1 MSSHKESTKIPAKK
15 TAGKHSSISRKISW
29 SLLAVLVPALVGM
42 IAIAGLM
49 ASDSISGLNTQ
60 LIDAQ
65 TDYAVS
71 VVDDFFSGKISIV
84 SLYENDSIF
93 GKYFHA
99 VSTPDDIGSYEYLSD
114 VTQELNNI
122 MAATEDEQVLQ
133 AWIADERTDCYVIPS
148 GEYGKA
154 GLDDLEWYH
163 LALAEKKTA
172 ISDPYVDGI
181 TGKTVVTIVT
191 PVYYDSEI
199 AGFMGLDVTLDSLSE
214 LISGIHVGEHGYME
228 LISNNDVYVYSND
241 PAAVNK
247 NVDGLDITDEYKQKV
262 KENYNGNYNF
272 TYQGIRYTSVFRDSK
287 TTDWLAIATLPVS
300 EMNAT
305 RNHLISILAVLAI
318 VVLALL
324 VFIII
329 TIIRRITKPLS
340 EISGGMQEFAKGNL
354 NVELKTMR
362 NDEIGLL
369 ADSTRSA
376 IRSLKEMIQD
386 ISYILGEI
394 SRGNLDVAVK
404 GNYVGDFQDIRNA
417 LDQIIKSLNTTLKQI
432 RGAAEQ
438 VSVGSEQVSDGAQSL
453 AQGASEQAG
462 TVEELASSIHEISRK
477 VSSNADHSDTAS
489 KKAAAVGMEAVES
502 DRRMQ
507 EMLKAMKEIQQS
519 SHKIGSILKVIE
531 DIAFQTN
538 ILSLN
543 AAVEAARAGDAG
555 KGFSVVAGEVRNLA
569 AKSSEAAKTTGT
581 LIDSSLDIV
590 ENGVQI
596 ADETAMSLQN
606 VKEGAGEVAEAL
618 AEITR
623 ASSEQADSV
632 EHITLAIS
640 QISNVIQGNSA
651 TAEESAAASEELSA
665 QAVLLEELIAK
676 FEMQDN

>member
-1 MSSHKESTKIPAKK
+1 MSSYKESTKIPAKK

-29 SLLAVLVPALVGM
+29 SLLAVLVPALIGM
-42 IAIAGLM
+42 ITIAGFM
-49 ASDSISGLNTQ
+49 ASGSISGLNTQ

-71 VVDDFFSGKISIV
+71 VVDDFFSGKIAIV

-99 VSTPDDIGSYEYLSD
+99 VATPDDIGNYEYLSD

-163 LALAEKKTA
+163 LALAERKTA
-172 ISDPYVDGI
+172 ISNPYVDGI
-181 TGKTVVTIVT
+181 TGKNVVTIVT

-228 LISNNDVYVYSND
+228 LYVYSND
-241 PAAVNK
+241 PLAVNK
-247 NVDGLDITDEYKQKV
+247 NVDELDITDEYKQKV
-262 KENYNGNYNF
+262 KDNYNGNYHF
-272 TYQGIRYTSVFRDSK
+272 TYQGNQYTSVFRDSE

-329 TIIRRITKPLS
+329 TIIRRVTKPLS
-340 EISGGMQEFAKGNL
+340 EISGGMQEFARGNL

-394 SRGNLDVAVK
+394 SRGNLEVAVK

-417 LDQIIKSLNTTLKQI
+417 LEQIIESLNTTLKQI
-432 RGAAEQ
+432 KGAAEQ
-438 VSVGSEQVSDGAQSL
+438 VSVGSEQVSEGAQSL

-462 TVEELASSIHEISRK
+462 TVEELAASIHEISRK
-477 VSSNADHSDTAS
+477 VNSNADHSDTANE
-489 KKAAAVGMEAVES
+489 KAAAVGMEAVES
-502 DRRMQ
+502 DRRMH
-507 EMLKAMKEIQQS
+507 EMLKAMKEIQES

-569 AKSSEAAKTTGT
+569 AKSSEAAKTTGA

-606 VKEGAGEVAEAL
+606 VKEGAGEVADAL
-618 AEITR
+618 AEITK

-632 EHITLAIS
+632 AHITRAIS
-640 QISNVIQGNSA
+640 QISNVTQGNSA

-676 FEMQDN
+676 FKM